1 MFHADPHRSISA
13 HRMSGE
19 PSRAAIR
26 NRAIVSVDIGD
37 QVLRDVCLPI
47 ACGGRI
53 RKHAAVIDRKRIWK
67 HHDHF
72 TRRSVRDGGV
82 SGGGNR

>member
-13 HRMSGE
+13 HRMSGK

-26 NRAIVSVDIGD
+26 NRAIVSIDIGD
-37 QVLRDVCLPI
+37 QVLCDICLPI
-47 ACGGRI
+47 ACRGRI
-53 RKHAAVIDRKRIWK
+53 RKHAAVIDRIGIWK
-67 HHDHF
+67 YQDHF
-72 TRRSVRDGGV
+72 TRRCVRDRGV